1 MQKDQKC
8 KHHNTAGHVKRSDVV
23 PCLVCHHS
31 CGSQRK
37 TKERKISMKHLDQT
51 LRDEAGE
58 VDELEKRLLQE
69 PFTKLVNYAKG

>member
-1 MQKDQKC
+1 MKFRNIADSLVSFP
-8 KHHNTAGHVKRSDVV
+8 T
-23 PCLVCHHS
+23 PCLVCHQS

-58 VDELEKRLLQE
+58 VGELEKRLLQE
-69 PFTKLVNYAKG
+69 PVTKLVNYAKG